1 MSVGILLV
9 GLAAPTVASAQDAAN
24 GSAEAPQQQPVKA
37 PGLPLVDIHI
47 VGDGSQTEPPPPVLD
62 NHDLRRKYVG
72 STLGLEGMLGAT
84 FAASFDQWQ
93 SSPPEWNTRA
103 SGYGKRWASAFATSA
118 IGNTTKYSVARALH
132 HDPSFTRCGCQGI
145 GRRVHH
151 ALTSAF
157 MARTRDGRRV
167 FSPATIAGF
176 VAEDV
181 IPASTWYP
189 APRGARDGIV
199 SVGAGIVVKMGVD
212 VFNEFVSIRRKPPK
226 S

>member
-1 MSVGILLV
+1 LGVGILLV
-9 GLAAPTVASAQDAAN
+9 GLASATGVSAQDAAN
-24 GSAEAPQQQPVKA
+24 GSAEAPQQQPAKV

-47 VGDGSQTEPPPPVLD
+47 VGDGSETEPPPPVLD
-62 NHDLRRKYVG
+62 NHDLRRKYVW

-93 SSPPEWNTRA
+93 ASPPEWNTRA
-103 SGYGKRWASAFATSA
+103 SGYGKRWASEFAKSA

-145 GRRVHH
+145 GPRVRH
-151 ALTSAF
+151 ALTSPF

-176 VAEDV
+176 AAEDV

-189 APRGARDGIV
+189 APRGTRDGIV
-199 SVGAGIVVKMGVD
+199 SVGAGIAAKMGVD
-212 VFNEFVSIRRKPPK
+212 VFKEFVSVRRKPPK